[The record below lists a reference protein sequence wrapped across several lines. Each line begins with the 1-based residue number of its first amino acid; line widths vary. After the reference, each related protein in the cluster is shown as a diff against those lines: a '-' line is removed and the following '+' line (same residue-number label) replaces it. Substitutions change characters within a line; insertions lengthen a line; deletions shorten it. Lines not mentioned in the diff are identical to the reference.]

1 MKFEENIYVSAEAFS
16 GKKKTKDIFFG
27 IFLGTKDIL
36 NGEAEKCQR
45 GVSWGVY
52 TSFIQDVR

>member
-1 MKFEENIYVSAEAFS
+1 MFQLKFSPE
-16 GKKKTKDIFFG
+16 KKDSIFFR

>member
-1 MKFEENIYVSAEAFS
+1 MFQLKFSPE
-16 GKKKTKDIFFG
+16 KKTKDIFFG

-52 TSFIQDVR
+52 TSFIQDVRW